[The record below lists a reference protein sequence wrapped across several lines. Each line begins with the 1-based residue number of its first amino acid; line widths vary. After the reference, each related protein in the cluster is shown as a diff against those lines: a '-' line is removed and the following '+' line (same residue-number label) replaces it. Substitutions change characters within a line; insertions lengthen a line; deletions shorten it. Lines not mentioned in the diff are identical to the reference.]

1 MNQLPILLRREFQE
15 QRGTFLYLPAAIA
28 AFAIVLMLSGLVMV
42 TVMGED
48 AISISLTHDGWE
60 GEVVEE
66 RQVFL
71 GAYWGDRL
79 EDLARMSEPRRE
91 RALEAV
97 YLSASAPLV
106 ITMWFVALFY
116 LVGCL
121 FDDRRDRS
129 ILFWKSMPVSDLMTI
144 GSKLMSALV
153 VLPLLYLVFV
163 VFVHVMLLLTSTVS
177 ALGTDIG
184 IWETLWEP
192 ANLFSRWAR
201 MFALGMMGAV
211 WCLPFVC
218 WTIFVSSWAKSVPL
232 VWTFGIPIAVGIADW
247 LLLPGS
253 YISHWIANR
262 FVPFGSHGDEPLAVG
277 EAFEM
282 LMSIET
288 LVGLI
293 VAGTFFYGAVIMRG
307 RADEI

>member
-1 MNQLPILLRREFQE
+1 MNQLPVLLKREFQE

-28 AFAIVLMLSGLVMV
+28 AFVIVLMLSGLVMV

-48 AISISLTHDGWE
+48 AIKISLSRDTWD

-79 EDLARMSEPRRE
+79 EDLSHMSESGRE
-91 RALEAV
+91 RALDAA
-97 YLSASAPLV
+97 YLTSSAPLL
-106 ITMWFVALFY
+106 ITMWFVAWFY
-116 LVGCL
+116 LLGSL

-144 GSKLMSALV
+144 SSKLVSALI
-153 VLPLLYLVFV
+153 VLPLLYLAFV
-163 VFVHVMLLLTSTVS
+163 VVVHIVLLLTSTVS

-192 ANLFSRWAR
+192 ANLFGRWMR
-201 MFALGMMGAV
+201 MLALGVMGAV
-211 WCLPFVC
+211 WCLPVVC

-247 LLLPGS
+247 LLIPGD
-253 YISHWIANR
+253 YISNWMVNR
-262 FVPFGSHGDEPLAVG
+262 LVPFGAHGEDPIMVD
-277 EAFEM
+277 EAFGM
-282 LMSIET
+282 LVSIET

-293 VAGTFFYGAVIMRG
+293 VAGIFFYGAVMMRG